1 MPPGRLIGIGVFV
14 AAGIFLFALG
24 LFMIGERRLM
34 FAEQFEVSAEFAE
47 VSALQNGAL
56 VRVRGMHAGEV
67 TAIAVPPSPSGKF
80 KVRMRIREDLRQ
92 LVRTDSVA
100 SIQTDGIVGN
110 RLRPGASWVRAGR
123 GCRPRRRDRQPRALR
138 VCRPAGARQRDHR
151 ERQHDHR
158 ATPGGPGQTAG
169 HGGRHGTQYERH
181 DQHSQR

>member
-14 AAGIFLFALG
+14 AAGIVLFALG
-24 LFMIGERRLM
+24 LFMIGDRRLM

-47 VSALQNGAL
+47 VSALQNGAV

-110 RLRPGASWVRAGR
+110 RFVHVQVGSERA
-123 GCRPRRRDRQPRALR
+123 A
-138 VCRPAGARQRDHR
+138 VVA
-151 ERQHDHR
+151 
-158 ATPGGPGQTAG
+158 PGGVIPSREPFAFADLLERGSETIENVNTTIVQLQADLGKLLGTVADTA
-169 HGGRHGTQYERH
+169 RSTTT
-181 DQHSQR
+181 